1 MKNLCKVMNIK
12 ITKSSYKTKENK
24 RAIVYDCSAKN
35 YRKKINTGVFVEE
48 EQFENPE
55 TTTSI
60 SLKITLE
67 KIKNKKK
74 DALIKYYENNWST
87 SELES
92 YLKKGIDIYSVE
104 EYVKTD
110 FIKNKSIIT
119 ANDYLNVVK
128 VFKKHLKKAN
138 IHFNDILDENTI
150 FEFKYTAEKK
160 GLKISSINSY
170 IKKMAVIMNTAH
182 KDNLINK
189 RFLIPKLIIDKRQ
202 KSIKSKYFDKEQF
215 IKAVNKSEDLYQIQS
230 LSIFLMLVICGGM
243 TPSNLVNYKVIYNE
257 KQKDLVSSILYDQNS
272 VILKY
277 KKSNKGEV
285 KRYIKLCHIKIK
297 IIELVKTLFYIT
309 HQKKYPFIIS
319 PYSNYY
325 SIFDFNIHKYHNLYR
340 NLWNFYQIKIK
351 ENYDL
356 KFSDAKSVYFQKL
369 NVIEMNKAV
378 SDILFSR
385 VNESEIIS
393 FQKTKNLQEDIEKY
407 EKEILNSF
415 SASELIQVIK
425 NKLIFLGVDLS
436 KLSLNN
442 IKTPL
447 AFSEFIQTI
456 SKYRVGLK
464 N

>member
-1 MKNLCKVMNIK
+1 MNIK
-12 ITKSSYKTKENK
+12 ITRSSYKTKENK
-24 RAIVYDCSAKN
+24 RAIIYDCSAKN

-55 TTTSI
+55 TPNSI
-60 SLKITLE
+60 SLNITLE
-67 KIKNKKK
+67 KIRNKKK

-87 SELES
+87 DDLER

-104 EYVKTD
+104 EYVKND

-150 FEFKYTAEKK
+150 LEFKYTAEKK

-170 IKKMAVIMNTAH
+170 IKKMAVIMNAAH

-189 RFLIPKLIIDKRQ
+189 RFLIPRLIIDKRQ
-202 KSIKSKYFDKEQF
+202 KSIESKYFDKEQF
-215 IKAVNKSEDLYQIQS
+215 IKAVNKSENLYQIQS

-257 KQKDLVSSILYDQNS
+257 KQKDLVSSILYDENS

-277 KKSNKGEV
+277 RKSNKGEV

-325 SIFDFNIHKYHNLYR
+325 SIFDFNIHKDHNLYR
-340 NLWNFYQIKIK
+340 NLWNFYQMKIK

-369 NVIEMNKAV
+369 NEIEMNKAV

-385 VNESEIIS
+385 VNEAEIIS
-393 FQKTKNLQEDIEKY
+393 FQNTKNLQEDIEKY

>member
-1 MKNLCKVMNIK
+1 MNIK

-24 RAIVYDCSAKN
+24 ISIIYDCSAKN

-48 EQFENPE
+48 ELFENTE
-55 TTTSI
+55 TPNSI
-60 SLKITLE
+60 SLNITLE
-67 KIKNKKK
+67 KLRNKKK

-92 YLKKGIDIYSVE
+92 YLKNGIDIYSVE

-110 FIKNKSIIT
+110 FIKNKSLIT

-189 RFLIPKLIIDKRQ
+189 RFLIPRLIIDKRQ

-257 KQKDLVSSILYDQNS
+257 KQKDLVSSILYDENS

-277 KKSNKGEV
+277 RKSNKGEV
-285 KRYIKLCHIKIK
+285 KKYIKLCHIKIK

-319 PYSNYY
+319 SYSNYY
-325 SIFDFNIHKYHNLYR
+325 SIFDFNIHKDHNLYR

-356 KFSDAKSVYFQKL
+356 KFSDAKGVYFQKL
-369 NVIEMNKAV
+369 NEIEMNRIV

-385 VNESEIIS
+385 VNESQIIS
-393 FQKTKNLQEDIEKY
+393 FQKTQNLQESIEKY

-447 AFSEFIQTI
+447 AFSDFIQTI

>member
-1 MKNLCKVMNIK
+1 M
-12 ITKSSYKTKENK
+12 
-24 RAIVYDCSAKN
+24 
-35 YRKKINTGVFVEE
+35 
-48 EQFENPE
+48 
-55 TTTSI
+55 
-60 SLKITLE
+60 
-67 KIKNKKK
+67 
-74 DALIKYYENNWST
+74 
-87 SELES
+87 
-92 YLKKGIDIYSVE
+92 
-104 EYVKTD
+104 
-110 FIKNKSIIT
+110 
-119 ANDYLNVVK
+119 
-128 VFKKHLKKAN
+128 
-138 IHFNDILDENTI
+138 
-150 FEFKYTAEKK
+150 
-160 GLKISSINSY
+160 
-170 IKKMAVIMNTAH
+170 
-182 KDNLINK
+182 INK

-202 KSIKSKYFDKEQF
+202 KSIASKYFDKEQF

-257 KQKDLVSSILYDQNS
+257 KQKDLVSSILYDENS

-277 KKSNKGEV
+277 RKSNKGEV

-325 SIFDFNIHKYHNLYR
+325 SIFDFNIHKDHNLYR
-340 NLWNFYQIKIK
+340 NLWNFYQMKIK
-351 ENYDL
+351 ENYNL
-356 KFSDAKSVYFQKL
+356 KFSDAKGVYFQKL
-369 NVIEMNKAV
+369 NEIEMNKAV

-385 VNESEIIS
+385 VNEAEIIS
-393 FQKTKNLQEDIEKY
+393 FQNTKNLQEDIEKY

>member
-1 MKNLCKVMNIK
+1 MNIK

-24 RAIVYDCSAKN
+24 RAIIYDWSAKN

-48 EQFENPE
+48 DQLDNPE
-55 TTTSI
+55 TSTSI
-60 SLKITLE
+60 SLNITLE
-67 KIKNKKK
+67 KIRNKKK

-87 SELES
+87 NELES
-92 YLKKGIDIYSVE
+92 YLKKGIDIYSIE

-110 FIKNKSIIT
+110 FIKNKSLIT

-138 IHFNDILDENTI
+138 IHFNEILDENTI
-150 FEFKYTAEKK
+150 FEFKYNAEKK
-160 GLKISSINSY
+160 GLKTSSINSY
-170 IKKMAVIMNTAH
+170 IKKMAVIMNRAH

-189 RFLIPKLIIDKRQ
+189 RFVIPRLIIDKRQ
-202 KSIKSKYFDKEQF
+202 KSIASKYFNKEQF

-257 KQKDLVSSILYDQNS
+257 KQKDLVSSILYDENS

-277 KKSNKGEV
+277 RKSNKGEV
-285 KRYIKLCHIKIK
+285 KKYIKLCHIKIK

-319 PYSNYY
+319 SYSDYY
-325 SIFDFNIHKYHNLYR
+325 SIFDFNIHKDHNLYR
-340 NLWNFYQIKIK
+340 NLWNFYQTKIK

-356 KFSDAKSVYFQKL
+356 KFSDAKGVYFQKL
-369 NVIEMNKAV
+369 NEIEMNRTV

-385 VNESEIIS
+385 VNEAEIIS
-393 FQKTKNLQEDIEKY
+393 FQKTKNLQESIEKY

-447 AFSEFIQTI
+447 AFSDFIQTMSRYLI
-456 SKYRVGLK
+456 GLK
-464 N
+464 NSGFL

>member
-1 MKNLCKVMNIK
+1 MNIK

-55 TTTSI
+55 TPTSI

-87 SELES
+87 DDLES
-92 YLKKGIDIYSVE
+92 YLKKGIDIYSIE

-170 IKKMAVIMNTAH
+170 IKKMAVIMNAAR

-202 KSIKSKYFDKEQF
+202 KSIASKYFDKEQF

-257 KQKDLVSSILYDQNS
+257 KQKDLISSILYDENS

-277 KKSNKGEV
+277 RKSNKGEV

-325 SIFDFNIHKYHNLYR
+325 SIFDFNIHKDHNLYR
-340 NLWNFYQIKIK
+340 NLWNFYQMKIK

-356 KFSDAKSVYFQKL
+356 KFSDAKGVYFQKL
-369 NVIEMNKAV
+369 NEIEMNKAV

-385 VNESEIIS
+385 VNEAEIIS
-393 FQKTKNLQEDIEKY
+393 FQNTKNLQEDIEKY

>member
-1 MKNLCKVMNIK
+1 MNIK

-55 TTTSI
+55 TPTSI

-87 SELES
+87 DDLES
-92 YLKKGIDIYSVE
+92 YLKKGIDIYSIE

-170 IKKMAVIMNTAH
+170 IKKMAVIMNRAH

-189 RFLIPKLIIDKRQ
+189 RFLIPRLIIDKRQ
-202 KSIKSKYFDKEQF
+202 KSIASKYFDKEQF

-243 TPSNLVNYKVIYNE
+243 TPSNLVNYKVIYNK
-257 KQKDLVSSILYDQNS
+257 KQKDLVSSILYDENS

-277 KKSNKGEV
+277 RKSNKGEV

-325 SIFDFNIHKYHNLYR
+325 SIFDFNIHKDHNLYR
-340 NLWNFYQIKIK
+340 NLWNFYQMKIK

-356 KFSDAKSVYFQKL
+356 KFSDAKGVYFQKL
-369 NVIEMNKAV
+369 NEIEMNKAV

-385 VNESEIIS
+385 VNEAEIIS
-393 FQKTKNLQEDIEKY
+393 FQNTKNLQEDIEKY

>member
-1 MKNLCKVMNIK
+1 MNIK

-24 RAIVYDCSAKN
+24 RAIIYDCSAKN
-35 YRKKINTGVFVEE
+35 YRKKINTGILVEE
-48 EQFENPE
+48 EYFENSE
-55 TTTSI
+55 STTSI
-60 SLKITLE
+60 SLNITLE
-67 KIKNKKK
+67 KLKSKKK
-74 DALIKYYENNWST
+74 DALIKFYENNWST
-87 SELES
+87 SELEN

-104 EYVKTD
+104 EYVKTN
-110 FIKNKSIIT
+110 FVKNKSPIT

-128 VFKKHLKKAN
+128 VFKKHLKKEN
-138 IHFNDILDENTI
+138 IHFNDLLEENTI
-150 FEFKYTAEKK
+150 FEFKYNAEKK
-160 GLKISSINSY
+160 DLKRSSINSY
-170 IKKMAVIMNTAH
+170 IKKMAVIMNMAY
-182 KDNLINK
+182 KESLINK
-189 RFLIPKLIIDKRQ
+189 RFVIPKLVIEKRQ
-202 KSIKSKYFDKEQF
+202 KSITSKSFNKEKF
-215 IKAVNKSEDLYQIQS
+215 IEAVNKSEDLYQIQS
-230 LSIFLMLVICGGM
+230 LSIFLMLIVCGGM
-243 TPSNLVNYKVIYNE
+243 TPSNLVNYKVIENN
-257 KQKDLVSSILYDQNS
+257 KQKDLVSSILYDENS
-272 VILKY
+272 IILKY
-277 KKSNKGEV
+277 RKSNKGEA
-285 KRYIKLCHIKIK
+285 KKHIKLCHIKIK

-325 SIFDFNIHKYHNLYR
+325 SIFDFNIHKDQNLYR
-340 NLWNFYQIKIK
+340 NLWNFYQMKIK

-369 NVIEMNKAV
+369 NEIEMNKAV

-385 VNESEIIS
+385 VNEAEIIS
-393 FQKTKNLQEDIEKY
+393 FQNTKNLQEDIEKY

-415 SASELIQVIK
+415 TASELIQVIK

-447 AFSEFIQTI
+447 AFSEFIRTI

>member
-1 MKNLCKVMNIK
+1 MNIK

-55 TTTSI
+55 TPTSI

-87 SELES
+87 DDLES
-92 YLKKGIDIYSVE
+92 YLKKGIDIYSIE

-110 FIKNKSIIT
+110 FIKNKSLIT

-170 IKKMAVIMNTAH
+170 IKKMAVIMNAAR

-202 KSIKSKYFDKEQF
+202 KSIASKYFDKEQF

-257 KQKDLVSSILYDQNS
+257 KQKDLVSSILYDENS

-277 KKSNKGEV
+277 RKSNKGEV

-325 SIFDFNIHKYHNLYR
+325 SIFDFNIHKDHNLYR
-340 NLWNFYQIKIK
+340 NLWNFYQMKIK

-356 KFSDAKSVYFQKL
+356 KFSDAKGVYFQKL
-369 NVIEMNKAV
+369 NEIEMNKAV

-385 VNESEIIS
+385 VNEAEIIS
-393 FQKTKNLQEDIEKY
+393 FQNTKNLQEDIEKY

-436 KLSLNN
+436 KISLNN

>member
-1 MKNLCKVMNIK
+1 MNIK

-55 TTTSI
+55 TPTSI

-87 SELES
+87 DDLES
-92 YLKKGIDIYSVE
+92 YLKKGIDIYSIE

-170 IKKMAVIMNTAH
+170 IKKMAVIMNAAR

-202 KSIKSKYFDKEQF
+202 KSIASKYFDKEQF

-257 KQKDLVSSILYDQNS
+257 KQKDLVSSILYDENS

-277 KKSNKGEV
+277 RKSNKGEV

-325 SIFDFNIHKYHNLYR
+325 SIFDFNIHKDHNLYR
-340 NLWNFYQIKIK
+340 NLWNFYQMKIK

-356 KFSDAKSVYFQKL
+356 KFSDAKGVYFQKL
-369 NVIEMNKAV
+369 NEIEMNKAV

-385 VNESEIIS
+385 VNEAEIIS
-393 FQKTKNLQEDIEKY
+393 FQNTKNLQEDIEKY

-436 KLSLNN
+436 KISLNN

>member
-1 MKNLCKVMNIK
+1 MNIK

-55 TTTSI
+55 TPTSI

-87 SELES
+87 DDLES
-92 YLKKGIDIYSVE
+92 YLKKGIDIYSIE

-110 FIKNKSIIT
+110 FIKNKSVIT

-170 IKKMAVIMNTAH
+170 IKKMAVIMNAAR

-202 KSIKSKYFDKEQF
+202 KSIASKYFDKEQF

-257 KQKDLVSSILYDQNS
+257 KQKDLVSSILYDENS

-277 KKSNKGEV
+277 RKSNKGEV

-325 SIFDFNIHKYHNLYR
+325 SIFDFNIHKDHNLYR
-340 NLWNFYQIKIK
+340 NLWNFYQMKIK

-356 KFSDAKSVYFQKL
+356 KFSDAKGVYFQKL
-369 NVIEMNKAV
+369 NEIEMNKAV

-385 VNESEIIS
+385 VNEAEIIS
-393 FQKTKNLQEDIEKY
+393 FQNTKNLQEDIEKY

>member
-1 MKNLCKVMNIK
+1 MNIK

-55 TTTSI
+55 NPTSI

-87 SELES
+87 DDLES
-92 YLKKGIDIYSVE
+92 YLKKGIDIYSIE

-170 IKKMAVIMNTAH
+170 IKKMAVIMNAAR

-189 RFLIPKLIIDKRQ
+189 RFLIPRLIIDKRQ
-202 KSIKSKYFDKEQF
+202 KSIASKYFDKEQF

-257 KQKDLVSSILYDQNS
+257 KQKDLVSSILYDENS

-277 KKSNKGEV
+277 RKSNKGEV

-325 SIFDFNIHKYHNLYR
+325 SIFDFNIHKDHNLYR
-340 NLWNFYQIKIK
+340 NLWNFYQMKIK

-369 NVIEMNKAV
+369 NEIEMNKAV
-378 SDILFSR
+378 SDIMFSR
-385 VNESEIIS
+385 VNEAEIIS
-393 FQKTKNLQEDIEKY
+393 FQNTKNLQEDIEKY

>member
-1 MKNLCKVMNIK
+1 MNIK

-24 RAIVYDCSAKN
+24 RAIIYDCSAKN

-55 TTTSI
+55 TPNSI

-67 KIKNKKK
+67 KIRNKKK

-87 SELES
+87 DDLES

-189 RFLIPKLIIDKRQ
+189 RFLIPRLIIDKRQ

-257 KQKDLVSSILYDQNS
+257 KQKDLVSSILYDENS

-277 KKSNKGEV
+277 RKSNKGEV

-319 PYSNYY
+319 AYSNYY
-325 SIFDFNIHKYHNLYR
+325 SIFDFNIHKDHNLYR
-340 NLWNFYQIKIK
+340 NLWNFYQNKIK

-425 NKLIFLGVDLS
+425 NKLIFLGFDLS

>member
-1 MKNLCKVMNIK
+1 MNIK

-24 RAIVYDCSAKN
+24 RAIIYDCSAKN

-55 TTTSI
+55 TPNSI

-67 KIKNKKK
+67 KIRNKKK

-87 SELES
+87 DDLES

-170 IKKMAVIMNTAH
+170 IKKMAVIMNAAH

-189 RFLIPKLIIDKRQ
+189 RFLIPRLIIDKRQ

-215 IKAVNKSEDLYQIQS
+215 VKAVNKSEDLYQIQS

-257 KQKDLVSSILYDQNS
+257 KQKDLVSSILYDENS

-277 KKSNKGEV
+277 RKSNKGEV

-319 PYSNYY
+319 SYSNYY
-325 SIFDFNIHKYHNLYR
+325 SIFDFNIHKDHNLYR
-340 NLWNFYQIKIK
+340 NLWNFYQMKIK

-356 KFSDAKSVYFQKL
+356 KFSDAKSVYFQNL
-369 NVIEMNKAV
+369 NEIEMNKAV

-393 FQKTKNLQEDIEKY
+393 FQKTKNLQEGIEKY

-456 SKYRVGLK
+456 SKYRVDLK

>member
-1 MKNLCKVMNIK
+1 MNIK

-55 TTTSI
+55 TPTSI

-87 SELES
+87 DDLES
-92 YLKKGIDIYSVE
+92 YLKKGIDIYSIE

-170 IKKMAVIMNTAH
+170 IKKMAVIMNAAR

-202 KSIKSKYFDKEQF
+202 KSIASKYFDKEQF

-257 KQKDLVSSILYDQNS
+257 KQKDLVSSILYDENS

-277 KKSNKGEV
+277 RKSNKGEV

-325 SIFDFNIHKYHNLYR
+325 SIFDFNIHKDHNLYR
-340 NLWNFYQIKIK
+340 NLWNFYQMKIK

-356 KFSDAKSVYFQKL
+356 KFSDAKGVYFQKL
-369 NVIEMNKAV
+369 NEIEMNKAV

-385 VNESEIIS
+385 VNEAEIIS
-393 FQKTKNLQEDIEKY
+393 FQNTKNLQENIEKY

>member
-1 MKNLCKVMNIK
+1 MNIK

-55 TTTSI
+55 TSNSI

-67 KIKNKKK
+67 KIRNKKK

-87 SELES
+87 DDLES

-138 IHFNDILDENTI
+138 IHFNDIIDENTI
-150 FEFKYTAEKK
+150 LEFKYTAEKK

-170 IKKMAVIMNTAH
+170 IKKMAVIMNAAH

-189 RFLIPKLIIDKRQ
+189 RFLIPRLIIDKRQ
-202 KSIKSKYFDKEQF
+202 KSIESKYFDKEQF
-215 IKAVNKSEDLYQIQS
+215 VKAVNKSEDLYQIQS

-257 KQKDLVSSILYDQNS
+257 KQKDLVSSILYDEKS

-277 KKSNKGEV
+277 RKSNKGEV

-319 PYSNYY
+319 SYSNYY
-325 SIFDFNIHKYHNLYR
+325 SIFDFNIHKNHNLYR
-340 NLWNFYQIKIK
+340 NLWNFYQMKIK

-356 KFSDAKSVYFQKL
+356 KFSDAKSVYFQNL
-369 NVIEMNKAV
+369 NEIEMNKAV

-393 FQKTKNLQEDIEKY
+393 FQKTKNLQEGIEKY

-456 SKYRVGLK
+456 SKYRVDLK

>member
-1 MKNLCKVMNIK
+1 MNIK
-12 ITKSSYKTKENK
+12 ITRSSYKTKENK
-24 RAIVYDCSAKN
+24 RAIIYDCSAKN

-55 TTTSI
+55 TPNSI
-60 SLKITLE
+60 SLNITLE
-67 KIKNKKK
+67 KIRNKKK

-87 SELES
+87 DDLER

-104 EYVKTD
+104 EYVKND

-170 IKKMAVIMNTAH
+170 IKKMAVIMNAAH

-189 RFLIPKLIIDKRQ
+189 RFLIPRLIIDKRQ

-257 KQKDLVSSILYDQNS
+257 KQKDLVSSILYDENS

-277 KKSNKGEV
+277 RKSNKGEV

-325 SIFDFNIHKYHNLYR
+325 SIFDFNIHKDHSLYR
-340 NLWNFYQIKIK
+340 NLWNFYQMKIK

-369 NVIEMNKAV
+369 NEIEMNKAV

-385 VNESEIIS
+385 VNEAEIIS
-393 FQKTKNLQEDIEKY
+393 FQNTKNLQEDIEKY

>member
-1 MKNLCKVMNIK
+1 MNIK
-12 ITKSSYKTKENK
+12 ITNSSYKTKENK

-55 TTTSI
+55 TPTSI

-87 SELES
+87 DDLES
-92 YLKKGIDIYSVE
+92 YLKKGIDIYSIE

-128 VFKKHLKKAN
+128 VFKKHLKKIN

-189 RFLIPKLIIDKRQ
+189 RFLIPRLIIDKRQ

-257 KQKDLVSSILYDQNS
+257 KQKDLVSSILYDENS

-277 KKSNKGEV
+277 RKSNKGEV

-319 PYSNYY
+319 AYSNYY
-325 SIFDFNIHKYHNLYR
+325 SIFDFNIHKDHNLYR
-340 NLWNFYQIKIK
+340 NLWNFYQNKIK

-425 NKLIFLGVDLS
+425 NKLIFLGFDLS

>member
-1 MKNLCKVMNIK
+1 MNIK

-24 RAIVYDCSAKN
+24 RAIIYDCSAKN

-55 TTTSI
+55 TPTSI

-87 SELES
+87 DDLES

-138 IHFNDILDENTI
+138 IHFNDIIDENTI
-150 FEFKYTAEKK
+150 LEFKYTAEKK

-170 IKKMAVIMNTAH
+170 IKKMAVIMNAAH

-189 RFLIPKLIIDKRQ
+189 RFLIPRLIIDKRQ

-215 IKAVNKSEDLYQIQS
+215 VKAVNKSEDLYQIQS

-257 KQKDLVSSILYDQNS
+257 KQKDLVSSILYDENS

-277 KKSNKGEV
+277 RKSNKGEV

-319 PYSNYY
+319 SYSNYY
-325 SIFDFNIHKYHNLYR
+325 SIFDFNIHKDHNLYR
-340 NLWNFYQIKIK
+340 NLWNFYQMKIK

-356 KFSDAKSVYFQKL
+356 KFSDAKSVYFQNL
-369 NVIEMNKAV
+369 NEIEMNKAV

-385 VNESEIIS
+385 VNEAEIIS
-393 FQKTKNLQEDIEKY
+393 FQNTKNLQEDIEKY

>member
-1 MKNLCKVMNIK
+1 MNIK

-55 TTTSI
+55 TSTSI

-87 SELES
+87 DDLES
-92 YLKKGIDIYSVE
+92 YLKKGIDIYSIE

-150 FEFKYTAEKK
+150 FEFKYNAEKK

-189 RFLIPKLIIDKRQ
+189 RFLIPRLIIDKRQ
-202 KSIKSKYFDKEQF
+202 KSIASKYFDKEQF

-257 KQKDLVSSILYDQNS
+257 KQKDLVSSILYDENS

-277 KKSNKGEV
+277 RKSNKGEV

-325 SIFDFNIHKYHNLYR
+325 SIFDFNIHKDHNLYR
-340 NLWNFYQIKIK
+340 NLWNFYQMKIK

-356 KFSDAKSVYFQKL
+356 KFSDAKGVYFQKL
-369 NVIEMNKAV
+369 NEIEMNKAV

-385 VNESEIIS
+385 VNEAEIIS
-393 FQKTKNLQEDIEKY
+393 FQNTKNLQEDIEKY

>member
-1 MKNLCKVMNIK
+1 MNIK

-24 RAIVYDCSAKN
+24 RAIIYDCSAKN

-55 TTTSI
+55 TPNSI

-67 KIKNKKK
+67 KIRNKKK

-87 SELES
+87 DDLES

-138 IHFNDILDENTI
+138 IHFNDIIDENTI
-150 FEFKYTAEKK
+150 LEFKYTAEKK

-170 IKKMAVIMNTAH
+170 IKKMAVIMNAAH

-189 RFLIPKLIIDKRQ
+189 RFLIPRLIIDKRQ
-202 KSIKSKYFDKEQF
+202 KSIESKYFDKEQF
-215 IKAVNKSEDLYQIQS
+215 VKAVNKSEDLYQIQS

-257 KQKDLVSSILYDQNS
+257 KQKDLVSSILYDENS

-277 KKSNKGEV
+277 RKSNKGEV

-319 PYSNYY
+319 SYSNYY
-325 SIFDFNIHKYHNLYR
+325 SIFDFNIHKNHNLYR
-340 NLWNFYQIKIK
+340 NLWNFYQMKIK

-356 KFSDAKSVYFQKL
+356 KFSDAKSVYFQNL
-369 NVIEMNKAV
+369 NEIEMNKAV

-393 FQKTKNLQEDIEKY
+393 FQKTKNLQEGIEKY

-456 SKYRVGLK
+456 SKYRVDLK